1 MKTYEKILAASALVA
16 GVSSCVFGMGH
27 EIVNTDDF
35 TLNIGGRIQEV
46 AYGEVVHDPV
56 PDKDNAR
63 VYLFLKQARLNL
75 NGRVDDV
82 KFNTE
87 WVGAAEDINGSN
99 NGLTLLDFSF
109 DVPVYHMDSTWL
121 IVGQFKV
128 PYGRESL
135 TDEAQFQLVE
145 HSIDFL
151 GFNLG
156 RDVGV
161 AVAHVRRKIRRHRR
175 RFHRRLAR
183 CSAAFLAGEFG
194 RADVGGPRRI

>member
-1 MKTYEKILAASALVA
+1 
-16 GVSSCVFGMGH
+16 MGH

-56 PDKDNAR
+56 PEKDNAR
-63 VYLFLKQARLNL
+63 VYLFLKQARLDL
-75 NGRVDDV
+75 NGRVDGI

-121 IVGQFKV
+121 KVGQFKV
-128 PYGRESL
+128 PYGRESI

-161 AVAHVRRKIRRHRR
+161 AVHTYAGKFAGTAGV
-175 RFHRRLAR
+175 FTGGSSR
-183 CSAAFLAGEFG
+183 CSVAILA
-194 RADVGGPRRI
+194 